1 MQMHHQERARVG
13 AVQGVNPLLRCN
25 SSRKSKQ
32 SSCYSPN
39 RSSTKPPHVFQ
50 QNVKIKGRDCV
61 QVFGLNVKKK
71 NPKTTNNN
79 NKADNY
85 IKVNTIVRFVN
96 NNNNKNYLNC
106 LGILCYITNR
116 YSNICW
122 KKNQACSFIHVV
134 QFAHKRAGKK
144 VL

>member
-1 MQMHHQERARVG
+1 MLVGKLSNYDFREGREFLEPIGDSDSPHLVLSIGFNHVSRAHRVISVCKRTTENVAG
-13 AVQGVNPLLRCN
+13 VGEGRGVNPLLRCD

-71 NPKTTNNN
+71 TKKQPTTTT
-79 NKADNY
+79 KQ
-85 IKVNTIVRFVN
+85 I
-96 NNNNKNYLNC
+96 
-106 LGILCYITNR
+106 ITL
-116 YSNICW
+116 
-122 KKNQACSFIHVV
+122 KLTQ
-134 QFAHKRAGKK
+134 
-144 VL
+144 